1 MACLV
6 LVAMVTLTFDVNKM
20 GWVLFTFFHAGV
32 RARVCVYTPVG
43 PAAWLQ
49 ELRGSVG
56 SGCNKP
62 VVCNTP
68 PRRRCS
74 QFVLLLLSLL
84 ERHLLLEQRHRL
96 PELHTQTHTRVY
108 FSDSHIAG
116 SH

>member
-1 MACLV
+1 MQVC
-6 LVAMVTLTFDVNKM
+6 T
-20 GWVLFTFFHAGV
+20 
-32 RARVCVYTPVG
+32 RVCVYTPVG

-96 PELHTQTHTRVY
+96 PELHTHKHTLG
-108 FSDSHIAG
+108 FTSPIHILPD
-116 SH
+116 HIK